1 MQAIILQVV
10 GLLIIT
16 TLIILFFSKQNMENV
31 ETKTY
36 SKLIGLNFLFIVVG
50 ILTFAIAKLTGSLTF
65 IGVLQKLYMSILALL
80 NMYSMHYCISIYDKE
95 NKYDIVKKGLFVLT
109 IITIIL
115 VIVLPLNVIYDGDL
129 LDGEGLSYDAVM
141 FHTVLSFIF
150 FLVTAIYQGL
160 KKKSIKKV
168 FPFIILI
175 VLYIASFI
183 IRKYYKELIFE
194 GFFYSYILFI
204 MYNTIENPDV
214 KMAKELAFQK
224 KLAEASS
231 NKTLDLLDDM
241 SKELKSSLHKLESFG
256 NKKIDKN
263 NVEELYEEMID
274 FQKNSVRLSE
284 KISGV
289 LDLATI
295 KGVTEIS
302 EIKYE
307 TYDMIDKLKQLL
319 IIDSENKNSLN
330 ITVKD
335 NMPSVL
341 YGDDNNVIKV
351 VLYFYNY
358 ICSITDDSKLLLDI
372 GSLQVGRFSRLKFK
386 FTTTDLSIN
395 EYIVED
401 KDLERLSFKKNDD
414 ISYQIIDNLLKK
426 FNGKITIIENEFDTI
441 VELAID
447 QRLLTEYEIISNRE
461 ENKNIKVKYHN
472 YSGKRI
478 LIVDNNSIKIKEMK
492 TLLKPYN
499 VDVLSANSPTQ
510 MSEMLSRDEIF
521 DLIFIDDIIPYF
533 EFSDYTNEIIKSKDS
548 ILNHIRLNAKYPI
561 TTVIMLNPNTKHS
574 EKEYLDYGFSDYILK
589 PINKNNLDKILNK
602 HFDKKQ

>member
-16 TLIILFFSKQNMENV
+16 TLIVLFFSKPNVDNV

-36 SKLIGLNFLFIVVG
+36 SKLIGLNFLFIIVG
-50 ILTFAIAKLTGSLTF
+50 ILTFAIAKLTGNLTF
-65 IGVLQKLYMSILALL
+65 IGILQKLYMSILALL
-80 NMYSMHYCISIYDKE
+80 NMYSVYYCIAIYDKE
-95 NKYDIVKKGLFVLT
+95 NKYDYVKKGLFALT
-109 IITIIL
+109 ILTIIL
-115 VIVLPLNVIYDGDL
+115 VITLPLNVIYEGDL

-150 FLVTAIYQGL
+150 FFVTASYQGY

-168 FPFIILI
+168 FPFIVLI
-175 VLYIASFI
+175 ILYIVSFV
-183 IRKYYKELIFE
+183 IREYYRELIFE

-204 MYNTIENPDV
+204 MFNTIENPDV

-224 KLAEASS
+224 QLAETSS
-231 NKTLDLLDDM
+231 NKTLDLLDNM
-241 SKELKSSLHKLESFG
+241 SKELKSSLQKLESFG
-256 NKKIDKN
+256 NKKFDKE
-263 NVEELYEEMID
+263 NVEELYEEMSD
-274 FQKNSVRLSE
+274 FQKNSVKLSE

-295 KGVTEIS
+295 KGTAEIS
-302 EIKYE
+302 ENKYE

-319 IIDSENKNSLN
+319 IVDSENKNSLN
-330 ITVKD
+330 VTVKD
-335 NMPSVL
+335 NMPPVL
-341 YGDDNNVIKV
+341 YGDDNNVIKI

-358 ICSITDDSKLLLDI
+358 ISSITDDSKLLLDI
-372 GSLQVGRFSRLKFK
+372 NSLQVGRFSRIKFK

-395 EYIVED
+395 EYIDED
-401 KDLERLSFKKNDD
+401 RDIDRLAFKKNDD
-414 ISYQIIDNLLKK
+414 INYQIIDNLIKK
-426 FNGKITIIENEFDTI
+426 FNGKITIIENESNTV

-447 QRLLTEYEIISNRE
+447 QRLLTEYEIISNRD
-461 ENKNIKVKYHN
+461 ENKNIKVKYCD

-478 LIVDNNSIKIKEMK
+478 LIVDNNSVKIKEMK

-510 MSEMLSRDEIF
+510 MNEMLGRDETF
-521 DLIFIDDIIPYF
+521 DLIFIDDIIPHF
-533 EFSDYTNEIIKSKDS
+533 EFSDYTNEIVKSKDS
-548 ILNHIRLNAKYPI
+548 ILSHIRLTARYSI
-561 TTVIMLNPNTKHS
+561 TTIIMLNPNTKHK
-574 EKEYLDYGFSDYILK
+574 EQEYLDYGFNDYILK

-602 HFDKKQ
+602 YFDKK

>member
-1 MQAIILQVV
+1 MQAIVLQVV

-16 TLIILFFSKQNMENV
+16 TLIILFFSKQNVDNV

-80 NMYSMHYCISIYDKE
+80 NMYSMHYCIAIYDKE
-95 NKYDIVKKGLFVLT
+95 NKYDIVKKGLFALT
-109 IITIIL
+109 IVTIIM
-115 VIVLPLNVIYDGDL
+115 VIVLPLSVIYEGDL

-160 KKKSIKKV
+160 KKKSIKKIL
-168 FPFIILI
+168 PFIILI
-175 VLYIASFI
+175 ILYVASFI
-183 IRKYYKELIFE
+183 IREYYRELIFE

-204 MYNTIENPDV
+204 MFNTIENPDV

-224 KLAEASS
+224 QLAEASS

-241 SKELKSSLHKLESFG
+241 SKELKSSLQKLESFG
-256 NKKIDKN
+256 SKKIDKN
-263 NVEELYEEMID
+263 NAEELYEEMND
-274 FQKNSVRLSE
+274 FQKDSVKLSE

-295 KGVTEIS
+295 KGVTEIR

-319 IIDSENKNSLN
+319 IVDSENKNRLN
-330 ITVKD
+330 VTVKD
-335 NMPSVL
+335 NMPPVL
-341 YGDDNNVIKV
+341 YGDDVNVIKV

-358 ICSITDDSKLLLDI
+358 IASITDNSKLQLDI
-372 GSLQVGRFSRLKFK
+372 SSLQVGRFSRLKFK

-395 EYIVED
+395 ESIDED
-401 KDLERLSFKKNDD
+401 RDLERLAFKKNDD
-414 ISYQIIDNLLKK
+414 INYQIIDSLLKK

-447 QRLLTEYEIISNRE
+447 QRLLTEYEIISNRD

-478 LIVDNNSIKIKEMK
+478 LIVDNNSIMIKEMK
-492 TLLKPYN
+492 ILLKPYN
-499 VDVLSANSPTQ
+499 VDVLSANSPAQ
-510 MSEMLSRDEIF
+510 MGEMLSRNEIF
-521 DLIFIDDIIPYF
+521 DLIFIDDIIPNF

-548 ILNHIRLNAKYPI
+548 ILNYIRFNAKYPI
-561 TTVIMLNPNTKHS
+561 TTVIMLNPSTKHN
-574 EKEYLDYGFSDYILK
+574 EKEYLDYGFNDYILK
-589 PINKNNLDKILNK
+589 PINKNNLDKVLNK
-602 HFDKKQ
+602 YFGKK